1 MKALKSKVLHCTLY
15 IIPVHVSEEAII
27 DRDVL
32 IPPQLHLMPETGNTK
47 IINGEEEYATCQMDD
62 TCTGSEGEECLVGS
76 PPVLLVSRPT
86 LPGMCS
92 NQTP

>member
-1 MKALKSKVLHCTLY
+1 
-15 IIPVHVSEEAII
+15 
-27 DRDVL
+27 
-32 IPPQLHLMPETGNTK
+32 MPETGNTK